1 MSEEAEQQTSSEPK
15 ELRGPVAWMA
25 KNGIAAN
32 LLMLMLL
39 VGGFWSA
46 STIQKE
52 VEPEFQLD
60 VVEVSVSY
68 PGAAPAEV
76 ETGILMPV
84 ESAVRGVQ
92 GIKEIMSTA
101 REGSGSIS
109 IELVAGTDRMTAF
122 QDIDQ
127 AVSRIR
133 TFPDEAEQPEVR
145 LQARQREVM
154 ELGLYGEVDVW
165 VLRKL
170 GERLRDQLL
179 NHPAISQ
186 VDLGRAPGYITHIEI
201 PAEKLREHNLTLG
214 EVADIISASSQ
225 DIPAGD
231 VQTHSGEILLRM
243 KERKQWA
250 QQLSEIAV
258 ISDPS
263 GARITLGELGTVQDG
278 FEEIGFHSQFN
289 SKNSMEVQVY
299 RVGEQSPLEIAAAV
313 DEVLSDF
320 ERTIPEGVH
329 VRIDS
334 NAAKEYEDRLGLLLE
349 NAAMAVVIVLAI
361 LALFLELRLAFWVM
375 MGMAVSF
382 VGSLLFLPLADVSM
396 NMISMFGFL
405 VALGIVVDDA
415 IVVGENIHEMREAE
429 GDQDRMG
436 IAIRATRE
444 IARPVVFTILTTTVA
459 FVPLLFIPGT
469 TGKYWWPMPA
479 VVIIV
484 LTVSLFEALFILPS
498 HLGHRSRWE
507 DSGLEKW
514 LNRKQRA
521 FADLVNR
528 GIERFF
534 GPLLRQALRYRYVTF
549 VAAVSLLGV
558 VGGYAYSDHMGMI
571 MMPEVAAH
579 EIEAGVRLPI
589 GTTPEQ
595 SARIAK
601 QVTDATLRM
610 FDEHDLYKV
619 AHGVKTNVRRGY
631 FIDVEIVMKP
641 PDERDMTAKQVIEL
655 WRDQI
660 GDIDGVKQ
668 ISFEAERGPGGAR
681 PDLEVDLS
689 HNDIDALAAA
699 SQDFKARIESY
710 SETRDVSDNYNR
722 GKVQFDL
729 KLRPEGRALGFTPEG
744 VGQQVRDAF
753 FGALALRQLRGINEV
768 EVRVKL
774 PYEQRKDLYFFEDFV
789 VRNSNGIEAPLLDV
803 VDIQRTEAFTS
814 ISRRDGRRVVTVSAD
829 VEPKNA
835 MSRVLEAFKRDELTE
850 VRAAFPGLTWSFE
863 GSDAEMR
870 ESTAAL
876 YGGFMLAML
885 IIYSLLAIAFRSYAQ
900 PLIVLGAIPFGVIG
914 AVIGHILLGH
924 DLSLMSLMGIIAL
937 SGVVV
942 NDALIMIDYANRTR
956 GDGSAF
962 DAIHSAGV
970 RRFRPIMLT
979 TLTTAGGLLP
989 IILETSNQA
998 RHLIPMA
1005 ISLGFGIVFATALI
1019 LLLIPCLYLILEDA
1033 MGALGIER
1041 AQH

>member
-1 MSEEAEQQTSSEPK
+1 MSEVKEEQPQE
-15 ELRGPVAWMA
+15 ELKGPIAWMA

-39 VGGFWSA
+39 FGGFWSA

-60 VVEVSVSY
+60 IVEISVSY

-101 REGSGSIS
+101 REGSGWVE
-109 IELVAGTDRMTAF
+109 IELVAGTDRMVAF

-127 AVSRIR
+127 AVNRIR
-133 TFPDEAEQPEVR
+133 TFPDEAERPEVR

-170 GERLRDQLL
+170 SERLRDQLL

-186 VDLGRAPGYITHIEI
+186 VDLGRAPGYITHVEI
-201 PAEKLREHNLTLG
+201 PADTLREHGITLSQ
-214 EVADIISASSQ
+214 VADIIAASSQ
-225 DIPAGD
+225 DIPGGD
-231 VQTHSGEILLRM
+231 VQTKSGEILLRM

-250 QQLSEIAV
+250 RQLEKIAIV
-258 ISDPS
+258 TDPS
-263 GARITLGELGTVQDG
+263 GASITLGELGTVTDG

-289 SKNSMEVQVY
+289 AQHSVEVQVY
-299 RVGEQSPLEIAAAV
+299 RVGDQSPLEIAEAV
-313 DEVLSDF
+313 AEVRADF
-320 ERTIPEGVH
+320 ERTLPEGVTIR
-329 VRIDS
+329 VDS

-349 NAAMAVVIVLAI
+349 NAGMAVIIVLAI

-382 VGSLLFLPLADVSM
+382 VGSILFLPLADVSI

-415 IVVGENIHEMREAE
+415 IVVGENIHEMREEE
-429 GDQDRMG
+429 GDEDRMS

-444 IARPVVFTILTTTVA
+444 IGRPVVFTILTTTVA
-459 FVPLLFIPGT
+459 FVPLLFIPGA

-484 LTVSLFEALFILPS
+484 LLVSLFEALFILPA

-507 DSGLEKW
+507 GSGIENW
-514 LNRKQRA
+514 LNAKQRA
-521 FADLVNR
+521 FAKLFNR

-534 GPLLRQALRYRYVTF
+534 GPFLKQALRYRYVTF
-549 VAAVSLLGV
+549 VASLSLLGV

-571 MMPEVAAH
+571 LMPEVAAH
-579 EIEAGVRLPI
+579 EIEAGIRLPI

-595 SARIAK
+595 SGKIAR
-601 QVTDATLRM
+601 QVTAETLRM
-610 FDEHDLYKV
+610 FDEHDLYRV
-619 AHGVKTNVRRGY
+619 AEGVKTNVRRGY

-641 PDERDMTAKQVIEL
+641 PDERDMTARDIIKL
-655 WRDQI
+655 WRDEI

-668 ISFEAERGPGGAR
+668 ISFEAERGPGGHR
-681 PDLEVDLS
+681 QDIEVDLS
-689 HNDIDALAAA
+689 HNDIDTLASAA
-699 SQDFKARIESY
+699 KEFKERADLF

-729 KLRPEGRALGFTPEG
+729 ELRPEGRALGFTAEE
-744 VGQQVRDAF
+744 VGGQVRDAF

-789 VRNSNGIEAPLLDV
+789 VRNSAGVEAPLLDV
-803 VDIQRTEAFTS
+803 VNVRRTEAFTS

-835 MSRVLEAFKRDELTE
+835 VSRVIEALQQDELPQ
-850 VRAAFPGLTWSFE
+850 VRANHPGLTWSFE

-870 ESTAAL
+870 ESTTAL

-885 IIYSLLAIAFRSYAQ
+885 IIYSLLAVAFRSYAQ
-900 PLIVLGAIPFGVIG
+900 PLIVLGSIPFGIIG

-956 GDGSAF
+956 AGEASAF
-962 DAIHSAGV
+962 DAIHKAGI
-970 RRFRPIMLT
+970 RRFRPILLT
-979 TLTTAGGLLP
+979 TLTTAGGLIP
-989 IILETSNQA
+989 IIAETSNTA

-1019 LLLIPCLYLILEDA
+1019 LVLIPCLYLILDDGLRLFGVE
-1033 MGALGIER
+1033 E
-1041 AQH
+1041 